1 MGIRPRL
8 LLPVALCICAIH
20 AECQDVPKLTLF
32 AGYSYM
38 HGLPT
43 GDAVSLNGWAAGL
56 VFNLTRRLGVAAN
69 VSGDY
74 GASSVITG
82 AFLLVPTAPG
92 SPIVS
97 VSTVAVGR
105 TQVSA
110 VKHSFLFGPEFRLWH
125 KRRATVRLMAG
136 IGAVRHTLDG
146 PVYIFDP
153 SGDTKPGLPSS
164 TGFATYGGVSAD
176 VRLTNRISYRL
187 LQFNLVAARRDLGWQ
202 RNVQLA
208 TGLVLNLVK

>member
-1 MGIRPRL
+1 
-8 LLPVALCICAIH
+8 
-20 AECQDVPKLTLF
+20 
-32 AGYSYM
+32 
-38 HGLPT
+38 
-43 GDAVSLNGWAAGL
+43 
-56 VFNLTRRLGVAAN
+56 
-69 VSGDY
+69 
-74 GASSVITG
+74 
-82 AFLLVPTAPG
+82 
-92 SPIVS
+92 
-97 VSTVAVGR
+97 
-105 TQVSA
+105 
-110 VKHSFLFGPEFRLWH
+110 
-125 KRRATVRLMAG
+125 MAG